1 MSICNK
7 HLYCEKCECFINNMC
22 FEPYTLNDLTTKYG
36 KEPKKRYCGYNPID
50 TSERREKIRTMM
62 GLDKDF
68 NLHDVLVTQ
77 KNCLCI
83 DDSYKNIDCYTLQH
97 IVDMICFDEYDLNDF
112 HLVEIP
118 NSDTFHFQNSKNNK
132 HFFVIRIYGQP
143 DIHGEPDDHWKFAYI
158 TADQKIVH
166 TQTIKEA
173 VENC

>member
-68 NLHDVLVTQ
+68 NLHVELENGEKGIIPREEVEAINVDEMEYQ
-77 KNCLCI
+77 KQIYVKEKYINL
-83 DDSYKNIDCYTLQH
+83 SN
-97 IVDMICFDEYDLNDF
+97 LN
-112 HLVEIP
+112 
-118 NSDTFHFQNSKNNK
+118 
-132 HFFVIRIYGQP
+132 
-143 DIHGEPDDHWKFAYI
+143 
-158 TADQKIVH
+158 
-166 TQTIKEA
+166 
-173 VENC
+173 

>member
-22 FEPYTLNDLTTKYG
+22 FEPYTLDDLTTKYG

-118 NSDTFHFQNSKNNK
+118 NSGRCEIFSVN
-132 HFFVIRIYGQP
+132 
-143 DIHGEPDDHWKFAYI
+143 
-158 TADQKIVH
+158 
-166 TQTIKEA
+166 
-173 VENC
+173 